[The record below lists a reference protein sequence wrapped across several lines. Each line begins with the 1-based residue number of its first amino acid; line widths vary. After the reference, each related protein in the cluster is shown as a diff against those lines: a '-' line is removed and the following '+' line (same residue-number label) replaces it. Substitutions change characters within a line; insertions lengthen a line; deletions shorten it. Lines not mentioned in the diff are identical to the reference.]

1 MLILQAGLQAVAGLS
16 ETIVCGA
23 DTKLQQKF
31 GDTVS
36 HKIIPPLADRSV
48 TNKFYKEKDGNR

>member
-1 MLILQAGLQAVAGLS
+1 MFILQTEFQGVAEIS
-16 ETIVCGA
+16 ETIVCGT